1 MKIGNLIRSL
11 NTGVLALL
19 AFGGMLLYMCAADL
33 VVSFKPAV
41 SFEELLEEGK
51 ELKPGSHVEG
61 NVVYALDYFASES
74 TYTKRSDGSRSGSRK
89 SGNYYM
95 IPAAT
100 GCFALKCRQADV
112 DALNSLSEETF
123 DYMMS
128 GTEPSTEIFV
138 EGKAELL
145 EGNLAGF
152 YKEYLGELGYT
163 EAEIQQMGEPL
174 VVRYVNFMAV
184 RIGFVLGLVLVLL
197 GLLLLRAGYRREVR
211 GSGLK
216 RAEDLPDAP

>member
-74 TYTKRSDGSRSGSRK
+74 NLYQAQRRLPQRQPQIRELLYD
-89 SGNYYM
+89 
-95 IPAAT
+95 T
-100 GCFALKCRQADV
+100 GCDGVFCAKVPPGGR
-112 DALNSLSEETF
+112 
-123 DYMMS
+123 
-128 GTEPSTEIFV
+128 
-138 EGKAELL
+138 
-145 EGNLAGF
+145 
-152 YKEYLGELGYT
+152 
-163 EAEIQQMGEPL
+163 
-174 VVRYVNFMAV
+174 
-184 RIGFVLGLVLVLL
+184 
-197 GLLLLRAGYRREVR
+197 
-211 GSGLK
+211 
-216 RAEDLPDAP
+216 

>member
-1 MKIGNLIRSL
+1 MKIGNLVRSV
-11 NTGVLALL
+11 NRGVLTLL
-19 AFGGMLLYMCAADL
+19 AFGGMLLYLSAADL

-41 SFEELLEEGK
+41 SFEELLEEDK
-51 ELKPGSHVEG
+51 ELKPGSHVKG
-61 NVVYALDYFASES
+61 NVVYALGYFASES

-100 GCFALKCRQADV
+100 GCFALKCRQSDV
-112 DALNSLSEETF
+112 EALDGLSEETF

-128 GTEPSTEIFV
+128 GTEPSTEIFI
-138 EGKAELL
+138 EGKAEYL
-145 EGNLAGF
+145 EGKLAGY
-152 YKEYLGELGYT
+152 YKKYLADLGYT
-163 EAEIQQMGEPL
+163 EDEVEQMGEPL

-197 GLLLLRAGYRREVR
+197 GIFLLRAGYLREER
-211 GSGLK
+211 GSGLRK
-216 RAEDLPDAP
+216 AEDLPGSP

>member
-138 EGKAELL
+138 EGQAELL

>member
-174 VVRYVNFMAV
+174 VVCYVNFMAV

>member
-1 MKIGNLIRSL
+1 MKIGNLVRSV
-11 NTGVLALL
+11 NRGVLTLL
-19 AFGGMLLYMCAADL
+19 AFGGMLLYLSAADL

-41 SFEELLEEGK
+41 SFEELLEEDK
-51 ELKPGSHVEG
+51 ELKPGSHVKG
-61 NVVYALDYFASES
+61 DVVYALGYFASES

-100 GCFALKCRQADV
+100 GCFALKCRQSDV
-112 DALNSLSEETF
+112 EALDGLSEETF

-128 GTEPSTEIFV
+128 GTEPSTEIFI
-138 EGKAELL
+138 EGKAEYL
-145 EGNLAGF
+145 EGKLAGY
-152 YKEYLGELGYT
+152 YKEYLADLGYT
-163 EAEIQQMGEPL
+163 EDEAEQMGEPL

-197 GLLLLRAGYRREVR
+197 GIFLLRAGYLREER
-211 GSGLK
+211 GSGLRK
-216 RAEDLPDAP
+216 AEDLPGSP

>member
-123 DYMMS
+123 
-128 GTEPSTEIFV
+128 EI
-138 EGKAELL
+138 
-145 EGNLAGF
+145 
-152 YKEYLGELGYT
+152 
-163 EAEIQQMGEPL
+163 I
-174 VVRYVNFMAV
+174 
-184 RIGFVLGLVLVLL
+184 
-197 GLLLLRAGYRREVR
+197 
-211 GSGLK
+211 
-216 RAEDLPDAP
+216 